1 MPWLDA
7 YDLKARYTPAFL
19 AGLPLTFIVVSMVS
33 GAPLKALSGLG
44 VALPLSYALAQLAR
58 SLGKRH
64 EQKLW
69 GSWGGEPVV
78 QVLQGRDPRLDPVT
92 LARYHQKLT
101 ELTGT
106 ASHDV
111 DTYSSWS
118 RWLRANIK
126 GKAYPLVLA
135 EKIAYGFW
143 RNGYGVRLWGI
154 ACAIIA
160 TAWVVLKNGCL
171 SCPLD
176 FTQAHVFLAGLS
188 DSDKIGLALNCSLL
202 AFWIFGPTEAR
213 IKEAAFTYSER
224 LLGVMDDYPTSAP
237 KG

>member
-1 MPWLDA
+1 MPLLDS

-19 AGLPLTFIVVSMVS
+19 AGLPLAFIAISMVS
-33 GAPLKALSGLG
+33 GASLKTLSGLG
-44 VALPLSYALAQLAR
+44 VALPVSYALAQLAR

-64 EQKLW
+64 EQRLW
-69 GSWGGEPVV
+69 QSWGGEPVV

-92 LARYHQKLT
+92 LARYHRKLS

-106 ASHDV
+106 TGNDA
-111 DTYSSWS
+111 DTYASWS

-126 GKAYPLVLA
+126 GKTYPLVLA
-135 EKIAYGFW
+135 ENIAYGFW
-143 RNGYGVRLWGI
+143 RNGYGVRLLGI

-160 TAWVVLKNGCL
+160 TAWVVLMNGCL

-176 FTQAHVFLAGLS
+176 FTQAPAFLAGLS
-188 DSDKIGLALNCSLL
+188 DSDKLGLALTGPLL
-202 AFWIFGPTEAR
+202 AFWIIGPTEAR

-224 LLGVMDDYPTSAP
+224 LLGALDDYPASAP